1 MSETVFHPLAPLW
14 DGNSRVLIL
23 GTMPSP
29 ASRSAAFYYAR
40 PQNRFWP
47 ALCAA
52 LGETDPKTAQGRGE
66 IALRRGVAL
75 WDVLASCEIVGAS
88 DASIREARPNDL
100 APILTGAPIAAV
112 FTTGKK
118 AAQLYRRLIEP
129 DTGRPATTLPSPSPA
144 NCAVR
149 FEALVEAYRQILPF
163 LS

>member
-1 MSETVFHPLAPLW
+1 MPETVFHPLAPLW
-14 DGNSRVLIL
+14 DANSRVLIL

-29 ASRSAAFYYAR
+29 ASRSAAVYYAH

-47 ALCAA
+47 ALCAV
-52 LGETDPKTAQGRGE
+52 LGEQDPKTAQGRRE

-75 WDVLASCEIVGAS
+75 WDVLASCEITGAS
-88 DASIREARPNDL
+88 DASIRAARANDL
-100 APILTGAPIAAV
+100 APILDGAPVAAI

-118 AAQLYRRLIEP
+118 AAQLYQRLIEP
-129 DTGRPATTLPSPSPA
+129 RTRRPAAVLPSPSPA

-163 LS
+163 LR